1 MNILLIYLIIFA
13 NFLHSIFSL
22 EKVNYFKDKKK
33 LYYTNVM
40 NDDKGDL
47 YIEYWGEEN
56 NLRYFMGISAST
68 GEEIKFGNEKV
79 KIITATVSNRI
90 YHESI
95 IINKNNENNIFS
107 MNYKYYEFI
116 NLKNGGYDYK
126 KPDKIYDFTVES
138 SNSFSN
144 SVIKLKNGNY
154 LLSINLSYSS
164 WGIKRN
170 YLYLTTFKFDS
181 TNNMGDFKKIETEY
195 YLIDFVNSTSCF
207 QTEKGYIECA
217 YNTLYTTN
225 NVVSV
230 GIFDLEDLD
239 QNTYYNI
246 ADSDDQTF
254 AKIFHIKGEI
264 GGYLYFDIDDYLP
277 RIQIKKLIKSDDDFE
292 FSNLFFDY
300 IVLNG
305 DGKYSF
311 NFNSDLFYSDAI
323 KINDTQFVVM
333 LTSENLLKL
342 LICVFDLYNNDKSL
356 RLRYYLLDLT
366 QVNIKIS
373 VNLRALKLGNFFG
386 LSFYNSNTQYAG
398 YTIFNY
404 PNVKKDNNYVN
415 NTIIEIK
422 LFVSDSSYSFS
433 FKEIELINK

>member
-13 NFLHSIFSL
+13 NLLHSIFSL

-90 YHESI
+90 YHDSI

-164 WGIKRN
+164 WGVKRN

-239 QNTYYNI
+239 LNTYYNI
-246 ADSDDQTF
+246 ADSDYQTF
-254 AKIFHIKGEI
+254 TKIFHIKGEI

-277 RIQIKKLIKSDDDFE
+277 RI
-292 FSNLFFDY
+292 
-300 IVLNG
+300 
-305 DGKYSF
+305 
-311 NFNSDLFYSDAI
+311 
-323 KINDTQFVVM
+323 
-333 LTSENLLKL
+333 
-342 LICVFDLYNNDKSL
+342 
-356 RLRYYLLDLT
+356 
-366 QVNIKIS
+366 
-373 VNLRALKLGNFFG
+373 
-386 LSFYNSNTQYAG
+386 
-398 YTIFNY
+398 
-404 PNVKKDNNYVN
+404 
-415 NTIIEIK
+415 
-422 LFVSDSSYSFS
+422 
-433 FKEIELINK
+433 